1 MPLPFTKFFDKGT
14 LMQLRVV
21 LIATIWVVSSASG
34 LVAEDEEKPAPQP
47 VTTLD
52 PTVPREQLRWM
63 VRPLTRP
70 ELEVEAAAWF
80 ELLRNKSR
88 QIAAARLGL
97 KKANEALSADDDQ
110 AAQASL
116 DTAARMTDSADSAAA
131 ATEQRL
137 SEAAA
142 EQLSD
147 GDTSGTAAS
156 AEASLSEA
164 IREDGVAAE
173 PSDTNTDEPNAD
185 DSGSV
190 SEAEETAPV
199 PTAVDAPSSQTL
211 ESATSM
217 RGELLVSV
225 NELQDQ
231 RTSLRDRLEI
241 VLDSLEA
248 KGGDV
253 EELRQ
258 YAVAVSGLE
267 VDTSDAGAI
276 WHGIVGW
283 LTSREGGQ
291 RLAWNA
297 FKFAIILLLTYVIGN
312 LVSNAVNW
320 LLERKVNLPVLA
332 KHLTSRI
339 IKNIVLLIG
348 FTIALTAL
356 EIDVTPIAAAIG
368 ATGLVVGLALQG
380 TLSNF
385 ASGLMILVNRPFD
398 VGNIV
403 TAAGITGKVDEMN
416 LVSTKFRTFDNQTIY
431 VPNNEIWEN
440 VITNI
445 TANTMRRVDLDFGIG
460 FGDDFEQAEQIIR
473 DVAQSHELVYS
484 EPPPEVVMHELG
496 ESSVN
501 IICRSW
507 AKTSD
512 WWQVKTDLVREV
524 KRRFDAA
531 EITIPYPQR
540 DIHIH
545 QAPWDEEKPAA
556 LQQA

>member
-1 MPLPFTKFFDKGT
+1 M
-14 LMQLRVV
+14 RVRAL
-21 LIATIWVVSSASG
+21 LIAAVWAVSSASG
-34 LVAEDEEKPAPQP
+34 LVAQDEEKPAPKP

-63 VRPLTRP
+63 VRPLTKP
-70 ELEVEAAAWF
+70 ELKVEAEAWF

-88 QIAAARLGL
+88 QVAAARLGV
-97 KKANEALSADDDQ
+97 KKANEAMSADDDR

-116 DTAARMTDSADSAAA
+116 ETAATVRESADSAAA

-137 SEAAA
+137 TDAAA
-142 EQLSD
+142 ERLS
-147 GDTSGTAAS
+147 GGSTSGDATP
-156 AEASLSEA
+156 AEASPSEA
-164 IREDGVAAE
+164 TREDDAASE
-173 PSDTNTDEPNAD
+173 PADANTDQPQTD
-185 DSGSV
+185 DSGSLAG
-190 SEAEETAPV
+190 AEESDAVPTAAEAPV
-199 PTAVDAPSSQTL
+199 PTAAEAPSSQTL

-217 RGELLVSV
+217 KSDLLTSV

-231 RTSLRDRLEI
+231 RTALRDRLEI

-258 YAVAVSGLE
+258 YAVAVSGIE
-267 VDTSDAGAI
+267 VDTSDAGAV

-297 FKFAIILLLTYVIGN
+297 SKFALILLLTYIIGN
-312 LVSNAVNW
+312 LISKAVNW
-320 LLERKVNLPVLA
+320 LLERKVNLPALA
-332 KHLTSRI
+332 EQLISRT
-339 IKNIVLLIG
+339 IKNVILLIG
-348 FTIALTAL
+348 FAIALTAL

-398 VGNIV
+398 VGNVV
-403 TAAGITGKVDEMN
+403 TAAGITGTVDEMN

-445 TANTMRRVDLDFGIG
+445 TANKKRRVDLEFGIG

-501 IICRSW
+501 ILCRSW

-531 EITIPYPQR
+531 GITIPYPQR
-540 DIHIH
+540 DIHFH

-556 LQQA
+556 VQQV

>member
-1 MPLPFTKFFDKGT
+1 M
-14 LMQLRVV
+14 RVRV
-21 LIATIWVVSSASG
+21 LLIAAVWAASSASG
-34 LVAEDEEKPAPQP
+34 LVAQDEEKPAPKP

-63 VRPLTRP
+63 VRPLPKP
-70 ELEVEAAAWF
+70 ELEVEADAWF

-88 QIAAARLGL
+88 QVAAARLGV
-97 KKANEALSADDDQ
+97 KKANEAMSADDDQ

-116 DTAARMTDSADSAAA
+116 ETAASVRESADSAAA

-137 SEAAA
+137 TDAAA
-142 EQLSD
+142 ERLS
-147 GDTSGTAAS
+147 GGSTSGEAAP
-156 AEASLSEA
+156 AEANPSEA
-164 IREDGVAAE
+164 TRPAE
-173 PSDTNTDEPNAD
+173 ATPEPADAGTDQPQAD
-185 DSGSV
+185 DSS
-190 SEAEETAPV
+190 SPAEAEEGDAVSTA
-199 PTAVDAPSSQTL
+199 AEAPSSQTL

-217 RGELLVSV
+217 KEDLLTSV

-231 RTSLRDRLEI
+231 RTALRDRLEI

-248 KGGDV
+248 KGGEV
-253 EELRQ
+253 EEFRK
-258 YAVAVSGLE
+258 YAVAVSGIE
-267 VDTSDAGAI
+267 VDTSDAGAL

-297 FKFAIILLLTYVIGN
+297 SKFALILLLTYIIGN
-312 LVSNAVNW
+312 LVSKVLNW
-320 LLERKVNLPVLA
+320 LLERKVNLPALA
-332 KHLTSRI
+332 EQLISRT
-339 IKNIVLLIG
+339 IKNVILLIG
-348 FTIALTAL
+348 FAIALTAL

-385 ASGLMILVNRPFD
+385 ASGLMILINRPFD
-398 VGNIV
+398 VGNVV
-403 TAAGITGKVDEMN
+403 TAAGITGTVDEMN

-445 TANTMRRVDLDFGIG
+445 TANTKRRVDLDFAIG

-473 DVAQSHELVYS
+473 DVAESHELVYA

-501 IICRSW
+501 VVCRSW

-512 WWQVKTDLVREV
+512 WWQVKTELIREV

-531 EITIPYPQR
+531 GITIPYPQR

-545 QAPWDEEKPAA
+545 QAPGDEATPATV
-556 LQQA
+556 QQV

>member
-21 LIATIWVVSSASG
+21 LIAAIWVVSSASG
-34 LVAEDEEKPAPQP
+34 LVAEDEEKPAPKP

-63 VRPLTRP
+63 VRPLTKP

-156 AEASLSEA
+156 AEASLAEA
-164 IREDGVAAE
+164 TREDDAASE
-173 PSDTNTDEPNAD
+173 PADANADQPQTD
-185 DSGSV
+185 DSGSLAD
-190 SEAEETAPV
+190 AEETDPI
-199 PTAVDAPSSQTL
+199 PTAADAPSSQTL

-217 RGELLVSV
+217 KEDLLASV

-231 RTSLRDRLEI
+231 RTALRDRLEI

-248 KGGDV
+248 KGGEV
-253 EELRQ
+253 EEFRQ
-258 YAVAVSGLE
+258 YAVAVSGIE

-276 WHGIVGW
+276 WHGIAGW

-297 FKFAIILLLTYVIGN
+297 SKFALILVLTYIIGN
-312 LVSNAVNW
+312 LISKAVNW
-320 LLERKVNLPVLA
+320 LLERKVNLPALA
-332 KHLTSRI
+332 EQLISRT
-339 IKNIVLLIG
+339 IKNVILLIG
-348 FTIALTAL
+348 FAIALTAL

-398 VGNIV
+398 VGNVV
-403 TAAGITGKVDEMN
+403 TAAGITGTVDEMN

-445 TANTMRRVDLDFGIG
+445 TANTKRRVDLDFGIG

-473 DVAQSHELVYS
+473 DVAQSHELVYP

-496 ESSVN
+496 EFSVN
-501 IICRSW
+501 ILCRSW

-531 EITIPYPQR
+531 GITIPYPQR

-545 QAPWDEEKPAA
+545 QAPRDEEKPTA

>member
-1 MPLPFTKFFDKGT
+1 M
-14 LMQLRVV
+14 RVRAL
-21 LIATIWVVSSASG
+21 LIAAVWAISSASG
-34 LVAEDEEKPAPQP
+34 LVAQDEEKPAPKP

-63 VRPLTRP
+63 VRPLTKP
-70 ELEVEAAAWF
+70 ELEVEAEAWF

-88 QIAAARLGL
+88 QVAAARLGV
-97 KKANEALSADDDQ
+97 KKTNEAMSADDDR

-116 DTAARMTDSADSAAA
+116 ETAATVRESADSAAA

-137 SEAAA
+137 TDAAA
-142 EQLSD
+142 ERLS
-147 GDTSGTAAS
+147 GGSTSGDATP
-156 AEASLSEA
+156 AEASPSEA
-164 IREDGVAAE
+164 TREDDAASE
-173 PSDTNTDEPNAD
+173 PADANADQPQTD
-185 DSGSV
+185 DSGSLADV
-190 SEAEETAPV
+190 EETDPV
-199 PTAVDAPSSQTL
+199 PTAADAPSSQTL

-217 RGELLVSV
+217 KEDLLASV

-231 RTSLRDRLEI
+231 RTALRDRLEI

-248 KGGDV
+248 KGGEV
-253 EELRQ
+253 EEFRQ
-258 YAVAVSGLE
+258 YAVAVSGIE

-276 WHGIVGW
+276 WHGIAGW

-297 FKFAIILLLTYVIGN
+297 SKFALILLLTYIIGN
-312 LVSNAVNW
+312 LISKAVNW
-320 LLERKVNLPVLA
+320 LLERKVNLPALA
-332 KHLTSRI
+332 EQLISRT
-339 IKNIVLLIG
+339 IKNVILLIG
-348 FTIALTAL
+348 FAIALTAL

-398 VGNIV
+398 VGNVV
-403 TAAGITGKVDEMN
+403 TAAGITGTVDEMN

-445 TANTMRRVDLDFGIG
+445 TANTKRRVDLDFGIG

-501 IICRSW
+501 IVCRSW

-531 EITIPYPQR
+531 GITIPYPQR

-545 QAPWDEEKPAA
+545 QAPWDEEKTAA